1 MRIGNIEI
9 EKPLLLAPMEDVTDL
24 PFRLICK
31 KLGADIMY
39 TEFVNAEGLSRKSNK
54 TYQKMIFLEQ
64 ERPFGIQIYGGNE
77 CSMENAAQMAEEL
90 HPDIIDI
97 NCGCWVKNVA
107 NRGAGAG
114 LLRDLPK
121 MREIISATV
130 NAVQTPVT
138 VKTRLGWDEKS
149 IQIVDV
155 AKMVEDCG
163 AQALTIHCRTRAQG
177 HSGAAEYKW
186 IPEVKNAVQI
196 PIIVNGDITTPQIAK
211 QVFEET
217 GCDGVMIGRGAI
229 NNPWIFYEIKHYF
242 RTGELLPPVTIF
254 ERIET
259 MKEHLQLAI
268 EHKGERRGVM
278 EFRKYYSG
286 YLRSAHSVAA
296 LRTELM
302 KYVSVEEVVQTIDWY
317 ARKIE
322 ENNEAPFA
330 VSG

>member
-1 MRIGNIEI
+1 
-9 EKPLLLAPMEDVTDL
+9 
-24 PFRLICK
+24 
-31 KLGADIMY
+31 
-39 TEFVNAEGLSRKSNK
+39 
-54 TYQKMIFLEQ
+54 
-64 ERPFGIQIYGGNE
+64 
-77 CSMENAAQMAEEL
+77 
-90 HPDIIDI
+90 
-97 NCGCWVKNVA
+97 
-107 NRGAGAG
+107 
-114 LLRDLPK
+114 
-121 MREIISATV
+121 
-130 NAVQTPVT
+130 VQTPVT